1 MTQVV
6 LNVTDTLIVTHFTVF
21 SDLKKKKKIDKTN
34 GLAKN

>member
-6 LNVTDTLIVTHFTVF
+6 VNVTDTLIVTHFTVF
-21 SDLKKKKKIDKTN
+21 SDLKKKIDKTN